1 MNSSLITKLLYT
13 CISRR
18 KHCNNG
24 TGHPPIYVNVH
35 MKSGEVINNW
45 IDALQAAWPGV
56 QVTFEKDKKVLGNLD
71 LRTL

>member
-1 MNSSLITKLLYT
+1 
-13 CISRR
+13 
-18 KHCNNG
+18 
-24 TGHPPIYVNVH
+24 